1 MTAKEYLNQA
11 YRLNERINCDI
22 SELEDLRDMSSRISS
37 CNFEERFSG
46 TRSTEPPFVRYLGK
60 IVEME
65 QKINAEID
73 LLVDLKAEIRTA
85 VEQVENINERLV
97 LQYRYIEGMTWERIA
112 ERLFADRSTVIRW
125 HRKALKNFAVP
136 EK

>member
-11 YRLNERINCDI
+11 YRLN
-22 SELEDLRDMSSRISS
+22 
-37 CNFEERFSG
+37 
-46 TRSTEPPFVRYLGK
+46 
-60 IVEME
+60 
-65 QKINAEID
+65 
-73 LLVDLKAEIRTA
+73 
-85 VEQVENINERLV
+85 
-97 LQYRYIEGMTWERIA
+97 ERIA